1 MTSVLRHLAPILA
14 VGLVL
19 VLGACGGSDD
29 DPGTTPTSG
38 ESSSSASG
46 PSNEQDTSR
55 VKLTQCLRE
64 QGLDVPDTEG
74 HGGFAQLNPAE
85 RERLEQALQGPCR
98 EYRSGSFGEASD
110 PQSQEFLDAI
120 TGFTVCLREQGV
132 EVPDPD
138 PNNPFAVLHSIDQ
151 GDPRVARAASACQD
165 ELAALNGG
173 G

>member
-1 MTSVLRHLAPILA
+1 MSSALRYLAPTLA
-14 VGLVL
+14 VGLAL
-19 VLGACGGSDD
+19 ALGACGGSDD
-29 DPGTTPTSG
+29 PETPPPADG
-38 ESSSSASG
+38 SSAASG

-74 HGGFAQLNPAE
+74 HGGFAQLSPAE
-85 RERLEQALQGPCR
+85 RERLEAALQGPCR
-98 EYRSGSFGEASD
+98 EYRSGAFGAAED

-120 TGFTVCLREQGV
+120 TAFTVCLRKQGV
-132 EVPDPD
+132 DVPDPD
-138 PNNPFAVLHSIDQ
+138 PANPFAVLHSIDQ
-151 GDPRVARAASACQD
+151 SDPRVARAAAACQD